1 MHLAKIGAAFVVAF
15 FLPLSALAQS
25 NSMTVD
31 EMVRLTETLEA
42 FAQTTC
48 ESAPAGGRSSS
59 FGVEGQGSVGLS
71 KILPDI
77 VEELVDAGVE
87 GAVKYQREEYIGVL
101 QSEIAAAMENT
112 NNCRMRVLELM
123 TRTLMNSPGSASFAD
138 PRVQTVA
145 LPGLTEF
152 QYQNE
157 YLEAAVMSIS
167 QSADGEWLNISF
179 LIKNIYGEPLYLF
192 YHDKS
197 VSETIA
203 FDDTGVSYRF
213 KQISGIATNIYSNSK
228 PAWTRIGAGAVQT
241 VVLRLRGWDTEDRAK
256 MVSFTINIYVDHLE
270 WEPALIAVGMSNILV
285 KH

>member
-1 MHLAKIGAAFVVAF
+1 MHLVKIGVVLVVSF
-15 FLPLSALAQS
+15 FFPLSAIAQS
-25 NSMTVD
+25 TGMTVD

-48 ESAPAGGRSSS
+48 ESAPAGGSSS
-59 FGVEGQGSVGLS
+59 SLDAEGKGSVELS
-71 KILPDI
+71 KTLPDI

-87 GAVKYQREEYIGVL
+87 GAIKYQRKDYIGVL
-101 QSEIAAAMENT
+101 QSELAAAMENT
-112 NNCRMRVLELM
+112 NECRVRVLELM
-123 TRTLMNSPGSASFAD
+123 MRTLMNSPGNASFAD

-157 YLEAAVMSIS
+157 FLEAAVMSIS

-179 LIKNIYGEPLYLF
+179 LIKNIYGDPLYLF
-192 YHDKS
+192 YHDKP

-213 KQISGIATNIYSNSK
+213 NQISGIATNLYSNSK

-241 VVLRLRGWDTEDRAK
+241 VVLRLRGWDTEERANI
-256 MVSFTINIYVDHLE
+256 VSFAINIYVGHRE
-270 WEPALIAVGMSNILV
+270 WEPALIGVGMSNIAVEL
-285 KH
+285 